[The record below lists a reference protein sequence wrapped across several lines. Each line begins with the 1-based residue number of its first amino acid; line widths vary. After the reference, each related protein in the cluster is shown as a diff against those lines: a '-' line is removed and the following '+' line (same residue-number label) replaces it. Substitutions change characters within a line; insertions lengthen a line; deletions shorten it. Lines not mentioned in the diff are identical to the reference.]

1 LDTSH
6 AHTAPERETSET
18 AGSSWASAN
27 PSKDAFDAE
36 IMALLGLSRFD
47 GIGFKSLY
55 RLGGR
60 EGIRRLLE
68 SKDVAAFDKAIAEA
82 GAKFSVAAAGG
93 DWAALLHNIRRHGT
107 ALAGDLTALGVGCAF
122 EGDRCYP
129 KAFADISST
138 TRPRWIFWRG
148 DLSLLDRACLT
159 IVGTREHSDAGEW
172 LARYAV
178 ACAKEIDAPV
188 ISGLARGIDRI
199 AHEWCLRLQLAT
211 ISVMGTGILTVY
223 PAKHAGLGEEIVQ
236 AGGLLLTE
244 YLPDQA
250 PSAENFVRRNQLQAA
265 LGRAVVPAEW
275 AKKSGTAHTVR
286 YAREL
291 LRPVFSVSL
300 SGSLRASDAGDG
312 DRHFAVPRDH
322 AAFMDTLKAAVE
334 SRGRPVVPASVQ
346 FGFSFGEE

>member
-1 LDTSH
+1 LDTSYE
-6 AHTAPERETSET
+6 HTAADRASPDT
-18 AGSSWASAN
+18 AGSSCASIS
-27 PSKDAFDAE
+27 PSKQAFDAE
-36 IMALLGLSRFD
+36 IMALLGLSRFE

-60 EGIRRLLE
+60 ERIRSLLE
-68 SKDVAAFDKAIAEA
+68 SKDVAAFDKAIADA
-82 GAKFSVAAAGG
+82 GGKFSVAAAGG
-93 DWAALLHNIRRHGT
+93 DWAALRHNIWRHGT
-107 ALAGDLTALGVGCAF
+107 ALAGELNALGVGCAF

-129 KAFADISST
+129 KAFADISPAM
-138 TRPRWIFWRG
+138 RPHWIFWRG

-159 IVGTREHSDAGEW
+159 IVGTREQSDAGEW

-178 ACAKEIDAPV
+178 ACAKELNAPV
-188 ISGLARGIDRI
+188 ISGLARGIDRTV
-199 AHEWCLRLQLAT
+199 HDWCLRLQLAT
-211 ISVMGTGILTVY
+211 VSVMGTGILTVY

-244 YLPDQA
+244 YLPDQG

-286 YAREL
+286 YARDL
-291 LRPVFSVSL
+291 SRAVFSVSL
-300 SGSLRASDAGDG
+300 SGLRRAPDAGDG

-322 AAFMDTLKAAVE
+322 IGFVDALRAAVE
-334 SRGRPVVPASVQ
+334 KDGRPVVPTAVQ
-346 FGFSFGEE
+346 FGFSFGDE